1 LRERERERE
10 RERKRD
16 THCYFKHT
24 HAHLEKVKKK
34 VSSEEEDEDFSDCSL
49 EIFIK
54 RSAISLA
61 SNSPHTSSIKNFFL
75 RGLSPL
81 IRQTDTQRGRERDS

>member
-1 LRERERERE
+1 
-10 RERKRD
+10 
-16 THCYFKHT
+16 
-24 HAHLEKVKKK
+24 HLEKVKKK
-34 VSSEEEDEDFSDCSL
+34 VSEEEEEDEDFSDCSL

-61 SNSPHTSSIKNFFL
+61 SNSPHTRSIKNFFL
-75 RGLSPL
+75 RSLSPL